1 MAVAQT
7 VRNWPECGRVT
18 SSKKIPFD
26 DHDFLALASAAS
38 PRLARLLLAPEP
50 CLAALAARLTSSMGD
65 ERREAAPR
73 RWDPQGVAN
82 WAWSMAKLQPPGDTG
97 ETGGAD
103 VVVSGAWLHHV
114 PLFAAV
120 RAAWRRRADEFEA
133 QSLAN
138 VAWGWAALE
147 LRSGS
152 SLMAEVADRARQQM
166 STFRA
171 LPLTNLLWASA
182 VLRCRPEGFMTAASE
197 RTQQLIHEHNPQQI
211 ANSFW
216 TVAKLSL
223 QNPPLH
229 ECLRAATAAA
239 LAQFDGS
246 HMSGAERTEGAVGMR
261 SAVTSDRYPVTFHL
275 LAGGEGQE
283 YPGLTQSQK
292 EVWRTLLIFDHPLLL
307 AILTASRQLQLLGR
321 LQASSQHVANLAWTL
336 ASAAPSDP
344 VSAATERWTWLA
356 ESFLERME
364 EAKAQEGRLGCI
376 GPKEFRDWEL
386 ASTAWAF
393 AKAAVLHRALFQRLA
408 ARVAG
413 VADEWDARGFATLAI
428 RPLPLLTALGS
439 FLQSGRDGGVGPQEV
454 GTTAWSYATLAI
466 LEAPLLAWT
475 ARRTVALAAELEPQN
490 STNVAWAVGTVG
502 TGEDLRR
509 EVFEVLGSATLR
521 RIDEFHPQNVSNMA
535 WTLGNLLAG
544 EPEVFGALERAALRS
559 LGEFSAQGLANSYR
573 SEPLLAACARAL
585 GARPSGRMA
594 QAMANT
600 AWGFATLAHLDPAFL
615 DLLGCF
621 LGAGAAE
628 WTPQQVANS
637 VWTVAALSWQDW
649 AMLGRLLDEVKDGVG
664 EMSCQGLANSAW
676 SVAKLGSREWPLMDA
691 LGAWSARRMGSFD
704 AQNSSNAAWGF
715 AKLGVL
721 QEPLM
726 AAMSHAAVRR
736 ALQPREVSSLAWAF
750 GTLRRLVGY
759 GVEGTLVRDGVEG
772 VIWMGSC
779 WCRGESSEREG
790 HDPPLFA
797 SLSAASE
804 FDGAADWAPL
814 DVANGAWGFDAVS
827 VRSEALWQR
836 LAQQLPG
843 AAEIELQ
850 PLATLVDLDL
860 GGGNRRGRGTLEAEL
875 LTRVEAFWEAWSCED
890 AFSPSNALL
899 TQWRVDNL
907 GVCGTTHL
915 LSKLGVLRPSDAGFA
930 ERALALVR
938 QRPSEARSFAKE
950 RAFCYVEYDL
960 QPERCG
966 SILKENSFHGVR
978 AGRVPLLKSW
988 RLSIN
993 EVVDRSLCAE
1003 FQALAELGDVLG
1015 DVQVR
1020 VRWRGARGAV
1030 RVWVSSASC
1039 LSCVRAIRQ
1048 FLQLFPGL
1056 SVTVQCSLT
1065 GPVAIEREM
1074 RAKEMGFGASA
1085 GGSNGLGRGG
1095 RGAQKRPEG
1104 LAASS

>member
-1 MAVAQT
+1 
-7 VRNWPECGRVT
+7 
-18 SSKKIPFD
+18 
-26 DHDFLALASAAS
+26 
-38 PRLARLLLAPEP
+38 
-50 CLAALAARLTSSMGD
+50 
-65 ERREAAPR
+65 
-73 RWDPQGVAN
+73 
-82 WAWSMAKLQPPGDTG
+82 
-97 ETGGAD
+97 
-103 VVVSGAWLHHV
+103 
-114 PLFAAV
+114 
-120 RAAWRRRADEFEA
+120 
-133 QSLAN
+133 
-138 VAWGWAALE
+138 
-147 LRSGS
+147 
-152 SLMAEVADRARQQM
+152 
-166 STFRA
+166 
-171 LPLTNLLWASA
+171 
-182 VLRCRPEGFMTAASE
+182 
-197 RTQQLIHEHNPQQI
+197 
-211 ANSFW
+211 
-216 TVAKLSL
+216 
-223 QNPPLH
+223 
-229 ECLRAATAAA
+229 
-239 LAQFDGS
+239 
-246 HMSGAERTEGAVGMR
+246 
-261 SAVTSDRYPVTFHL
+261 
-275 LAGGEGQE
+275 
-283 YPGLTQSQK
+283 
-292 EVWRTLLIFDHPLLL
+292 
-307 AILTASRQLQLLGR
+307 
-321 LQASSQHVANLAWTL
+321 
-336 ASAAPSDP
+336 
-344 VSAATERWTWLA
+344 
-356 ESFLERME
+356 
-364 EAKAQEGRLGCI
+364 
-376 GPKEFRDWEL
+376 
-386 ASTAWAF
+386 
-393 AKAAVLHRALFQRLA
+393 
-408 ARVAG
+408 
-413 VADEWDARGFATLAI
+413 
-428 RPLPLLTALGS
+428 
-439 FLQSGRDGGVGPQEV
+439 
-454 GTTAWSYATLAI
+454 
-466 LEAPLLAWT
+466 
-475 ARRTVALAAELEPQN
+475 
-490 STNVAWAVGTVG
+490 
-502 TGEDLRR
+502 
-509 EVFEVLGSATLR
+509 
-521 RIDEFHPQNVSNMA
+521 MA

-559 LGEFSAQGLANSYR
+559 LGEFSAQGLANSVWACATVCYR

-750 GTLRRLVGY
+750 GTLRR
-759 GVEGTLVRDGVEG
+759 
-772 VIWMGSC
+772 
-779 WCRGESSEREG
+779 

-1056 SVTVQCSLT
+1056 SVTVQCDRT
-1065 GPVAIEREM
+1065 RDARERN
-1074 RAKEMGFGASA
+1074 GFRGERGWVEWAGARWS
-1085 GGSNGLGRGG
+1085 R
-1095 RGAQKRPEG
+1095 
-1104 LAASS
+1104 SSETA